1 MKGKAGRV
9 AFTGILAA
17 LALALS
23 FLEGLLPPLPMMPPG
38 AKLGLSNIA
47 TMYAAGNLGLPSAL
61 FLAVFKG
68 LFSLMTRGVVAGL
81 MSLSGGVVSTF
92 FMWLLL
98 KKTKSSLGVVGVC
111 GALCHNAAQLC
122 VAYLLTTTSVLFYV
136 PFLLLFGV
144 LTGLLTGLVLKATL
158 PPLERLKHTLDKAT
172 RGRWE
177 HKSTSPGQRS
187 REGAFHICRF
197 SFSRSLHLAAAPF
210 HSREANTLRAGQLL
224 GRDLHRLLQGFP
236 GHKHPQQRVGAGS
249 RVSFAASV

>member
-1 MKGKAGRV
+1 MKGKAGHV

-47 TMYAAGNLGLPSAL
+47 TMYAAGSLGLPSAL

-81 MSLSGGVVSTF
+81 MSLSV
-92 FMWLLL
+92 
-98 KKTKSSLGVVGVC
+98 GVVGVC

-136 PFLLLFGV
+136 PFLLLFSV

-158 PPLERLKHTLDKAT
+158 PPLERLKHTL
-172 RGRWE
+172 G
-177 HKSTSPGQRS
+177 
-187 REGAFHICRF
+187 
-197 SFSRSLHLAAAPF
+197 
-210 HSREANTLRAGQLL
+210 
-224 GRDLHRLLQGFP
+224 
-236 GHKHPQQRVGAGS
+236 
-249 RVSFAASV
+249 